1 MTDVLKVTMHADKS
15 KLQEQIKYR
24 TTGCNTPLDWQIREP
39 VERNKRLWLPPKAVG
54 KKKGSLVLVKRL
66 MYYWEYG
73 DCPPMPIK
81 LVCGNKNCVNP
92 AHMRITGYEK
102 EAYQEIEDQIERG
115 ILYPD
120 DAKEWFGYVSP
131 EMAKTGAKAATEQL

>member
-1 MTDVLKVTMHADKS
+1 MMIVPQRCTAPRKKKNPS
-15 KLQEQIKYR
+15 R
-24 TTGCNTPLDWQIREP
+24 
-39 VERNKRLWLPPKAVG
+39 KRWHQLSGTSDGGG

-102 EAYQEIEDQIERG
+102 EAYQEIENQIERG

-120 DAKEWFGYVSP
+120 DAKEWFGYAPP
-131 EMAKTGAKAATEQL
+131 ETPKVGMKAASEQL